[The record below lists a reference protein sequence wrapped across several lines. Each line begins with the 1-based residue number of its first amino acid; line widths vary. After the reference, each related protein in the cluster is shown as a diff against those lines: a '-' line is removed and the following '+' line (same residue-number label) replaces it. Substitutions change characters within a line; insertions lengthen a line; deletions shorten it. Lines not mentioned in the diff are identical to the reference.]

1 MSEKKVYASTMEEV
15 VVLSPEHPIHM
26 QVMKDLAGEPFEG
39 VDSEP
44 VPFKDEI
51 VLEKDLWR
59 YKSMSYGYSPHTGST
74 FGTSYGTSY
83 GSYGSYGSTS
93 YSSATY
99 HRKTRSSHHDYT
111 LTSYGGKSYDTHH
124 GSSDTSFTYHHNP
137 HLRRES
143 KVADKPKGTT
153 VADVEMD
160 DLYEKM
166 RSNIDENGN
175 LMFTPPITARPDCKG
190 SIQDLLWLGKFCRSV
205 APIGGDL
212 NVSSEGRLMTITYPK
227 LHKKQIRFLVNR
239 IILRKKIDMIDTAWF
254 FSRESLRQA
263 RKTIMY
269 CIQDGKII
277 ETIDQKPITINVVD
291 LLEFIT
297 EIWIHLQE
305 NIDDL
310 WLTGTGNPDPE
321 EDHATYLDKKAEKYK
336 EAIKKKE
343 IEEKR
348 KRAEYENKMF
358 SQDSEQMFLNQRR
371 ETIVRKNS
379 QAFLNK
385 QKHNMYC

>member
-1 MSEKKVYASTMEEV
+1 MSKNKVYASTMEEV
-15 VVLSPEHPIHM
+15 IVVSPEHPIYM
-26 QVMKDLAGEPFEG
+26 QVMKDMEDMEEKHFEG
-39 VDSEP
+39 VDSKP

-59 YKSMSYGYSPHTGST
+59 YKSMSYGYSSHTGST

-83 GSYGSYGSTS
+83 GTTRYSSTAYHKKTFSSHPDYTITSYEEKSYGNHHTTS
-93 YSSATY
+93 NTN
-99 HRKTRSSHHDYT
+99 
-111 LTSYGGKSYDTHH
+111 
-124 GSSDTSFTYHHNP
+124 FTYHHNP
-137 HLRRES
+137 HLICES
-143 KVADKPKGTT
+143 KVPDVPLSTT
-153 VADVEMD
+153 VVDVEID

-175 LMFTPPITARPDCKG
+175 LLFTPPITARPDCKG
-190 SIQDLLWLGKFCRSV
+190 SIQDLLWLGEFCKSV
-205 APIGGDL
+205 APIGGNL
-212 NVSSEGRLMTITYPK
+212 NVSSEGRLMTIKYPK

-269 CIQDGKII
+269 CIQDGKIT
-277 ETIDQKPITINVVD
+277 ETIDKKPITINVVD

-310 WLTGTGNPDPE
+310 WLNGTGNPDPE

-348 KRAEYENKMF
+348 KRAEYENKML
-358 SQDSEQMFLNQRR
+358 SQKSEQMLLNQRR
-371 ETIVRKNS
+371 ETVIRRNS
-379 QAFLNK
+379 QTFLNK
-385 QKHNMYC
+385 QKRNMYC